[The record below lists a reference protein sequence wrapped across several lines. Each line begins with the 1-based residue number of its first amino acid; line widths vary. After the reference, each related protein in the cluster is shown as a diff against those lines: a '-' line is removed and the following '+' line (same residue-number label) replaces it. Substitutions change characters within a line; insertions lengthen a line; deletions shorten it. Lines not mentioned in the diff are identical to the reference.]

1 MREGSPEKVMLEPSM
16 IDVKKKVMGRSEGN
30 NSYTE
35 GIGKVSRENQNFR
48 WASSVLRGVSVSHR
62 AELLNLSPIYI
73 LSHFLFVV
81 GHLTFHCEM
90 FSSILG
96 FYPSDISSISSAE
109 NQKCLQI
116 LPNISWGGRV
126 GQNCPW
132 LRVVF
137 RMKR

>member
-73 LSHFLFVV
+73 LSQFLFVWGISLFTVRCLAASLASTHQISVVSLQLRIKNVSKYCRTFPGV
-81 GHLTFHCEM
+81 G
-90 FSSILG
+90 G
-96 FYPSDISSISSAE
+96 
-109 NQKCLQI
+109 
-116 LPNISWGGRV
+116 
-126 GQNCPW
+126 
-132 LRVVF
+132 
-137 RMKR
+137 